1 MEREEV
7 FCVIM
12 AGGIGSRFWPKST
25 TAKPKQFL
33 DFLGTGRSLIQQTF
47 DRFKDIVPS
56 DNFYVVTNEIYKAQ
70 VLNQLPELR
79 EEQVLCEPAMRNTA
93 PCIAYANWAIKK
105 RSSNAV
111 MVVTPADHLILK
123 ENAFHSVISKA
134 IEEAS
139 NTESLITLGIKPSRP
154 DTGYGYIEVEKE
166 NKAEIKK
173 VVSFREKPNLEK
185 AQEFLQEGNY
195 SWNSGMFIWSIDSI
209 SKGFVQ
215 HLPEI
220 DERFSKGA
228 EKFGTQEESGFINE
242 IYPNCESISID
253 YGIMEKAENVY
264 VLEADIGWSDLGT
277 WGSVYNHLEADTEG
291 NAVVG
296 NKVLLNETKNCLI
309 NTSNDKV
316 VVVDGLDNYIIVD
329 TESKLLIIKKENE
342 QAIKQFR
349 SRIEKEIGKDF
360 V

>member
-1 MEREEV
+1 
-7 FCVIM
+7 
-12 AGGIGSRFWPKST
+12 
-25 TAKPKQFL
+25 
-33 DFLGTGRSLIQQTF
+33 
-47 DRFKDIVPS
+47 
-56 DNFYVVTNEIYKAQ
+56 
-70 VLNQLPELR
+70 
-79 EEQVLCEPAMRNTA
+79 
-93 PCIAYANWAIKK
+93 
-105 RSSNAV
+105 

-173 VVSFREKPNLEK
+173 VISFREKPNLEK

-209 SKGFVQ
+209 SKGFEQ
-215 HLPEI
+215 HLPQI
-220 DERFSKGA
+220 DEHFSKGA

-349 SRIEKEIGKDF
+349 SRVEKEIGKDF